1 MKIDEEKALTELVS
15 RGIRIPPQ
23 PRVLIELHELLMSG
37 DYDVRALSRIIARD
51 PGIVAMLF
59 KAVRSPVFGRG
70 KNLESLDKVL
80 MVIGVQ
86 QTFNLVQAIAL
97 SSSIS
102 DNTRQAFDSFWTRSH
117 EVAQLTAL
125 IAGERVSVCN
135 VFPDQ
140 AYLAGIFH
148 ECGVPLLMQ
157 RFPDYCNSMQ
167 LEKSCCGP
175 DLAEEDARFNVDHGV
190 LGYLVA
196 RHWKLPEFICSAIRY
211 HHEMPPD
218 EAGAVITLVAIL
230 QLAIHFYHLLM
241 NVDDPSWG
249 WLSEPVMAELGL
261 SFEADK
267 DYFDLIAERFHGA
280 QSQ

>member
-1 MKIDEEKALTELVS
+1 MKIDEEKALKELVS
-15 RGIRIPPQ
+15 RGIKIPPQ
-23 PRVLIELHELLMSG
+23 PRVLIELNQLLRSG
-37 DYDVRALSRIIARD
+37 DHDVRALARIIARD
-51 PGIVAMLF
+51 PGIAAMLF

-80 MVIGVQ
+80 MLIGVQ
-86 QTFNLVQAIAL
+86 QTFNLVQAVAL
-97 SSSIS
+97 TTSIS
-102 DNTRQAFDSFWTRSH
+102 NHTRQAFDAFWTRSE

-125 IAGERVSVCN
+125 IAAERVSVCN

-157 RFPDYCNSMQ
+157 RFPDYCSAMH

-190 LGYLVA
+190 AGYLVA
-196 RHWKLPEFICSAIRY
+196 RHWKLPDFICSAIRY

-218 EAGAVITLVAIL
+218 EAGAVVTLVAIL
-230 QLAIHFYHLLM
+230 QLAIHFYHLLTETS
-241 NVDDPSWG
+241 DPSWA
-249 WLSEPVMAELGL
+249 WLGGPVMAELGL

-267 DYFDLIAERFHGA
+267 DYFDLITERFHGA
-280 QSQ
+280 

>member
-37 DYDVRALSRIIARD
+37 DYDVRALSRVIARD

-135 VFPDQ
+135 VFPEQ

-280 QSQ
+280 

>member
-37 DYDVRALSRIIARD
+37 DYDVRALSRVIARD

>member
-37 DYDVRALSRIIARD
+37 DYDVRALSRVIARD

-280 QSQ
+280 

>member
-37 DYDVRALSRIIARD
+37 DYDVRALSRVIARD

-59 KAVRSPVFGRG
+59 KAVRSPVVGRG

-280 QSQ
+280 